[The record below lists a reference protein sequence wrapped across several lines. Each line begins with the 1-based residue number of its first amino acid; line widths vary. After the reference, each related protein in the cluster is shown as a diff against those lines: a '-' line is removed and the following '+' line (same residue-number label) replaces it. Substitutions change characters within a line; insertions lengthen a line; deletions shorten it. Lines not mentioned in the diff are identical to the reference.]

1 MGFRRL
7 AFGLLAVFTLL
18 LLGACQGTSTQP
30 LATATAAPAAA
41 PTLLPRATAVPAA
54 PGTTETPPA
63 KTDAPASSGITQPE
77 STSQPTP
84 TGQAGEPQ
92 VPTTQPAQSL
102 PQAQKSVFYQ
112 QNGLTLEY
120 YWPLDDQGNLSAD
133 ETEILAY
140 NESGETIEFTTP
152 KMAFTEDGNPRALY
166 SGAWEKFPSRSSWD
180 RIGYISIP
188 PSPYQGETMLVRPG
202 EKAKLHWHLESIDSA
217 NTNQSVAIDL
227 TVTRG
232 VRAETITLTLVRDS
246 GQPDT
251 VVATAPEPTQEPDY
265 SQQSASN
272 DGHTGTEG
280 TTSGVRWSFNGT
292 AWSPNGTPPSCA
304 EPFVLQTPVDMNI
317 VTSAL
322 WPGQVRGAY
331 VAHGGFRFDANVD
344 NSVTV
349 LAPIG
354 SHLVQASRYLQGDD
368 VQYLLFFSVPCGFF
382 YRFDH
387 VRVVSPTLA
396 DALKD
401 LPAAIAGDSRTTV
414 INPPLWL
421 EQGEI
426 VGTSVGVAPSN
437 IFVDFGLYDVRTPNN
452 VTPNPAWADL
462 YAGDKEFGH
471 YGVCFFDYLSGNDG
485 EKMRSLPT
493 GVEGKTS
500 DYCQ

>member
-1 MGFRRL
+1 MVFRRL
-7 AFGLLAVFTLL
+7 AFGLSVVFTLF

-30 LATATAAPAAA
+30 PDPATTTPAAA
-41 PTLLPRATAVPAA
+41 PTIPLSPTALPPNPTAVPAA
-54 PGTTETPPA
+54 PGPTEEPPA
-63 KTDAPASSGITQPE
+63 KTDALASSDVAQPT
-77 STSQPTP
+77 STPQPTP
-84 TGQAGEPQ
+84 TE
-92 VPTTQPAQSL
+92 
-102 PQAQKSVFYQ
+102 
-112 QNGLTLEY
+112 E
-120 YWPLDDQGNLSAD
+120 
-133 ETEILAY
+133 
-140 NESGETIEFTTP
+140 
-152 KMAFTEDGNPRALY
+152 
-166 SGAWEKFPSRSSWD
+166 
-180 RIGYISIP
+180 
-188 PSPYQGETMLVRPG
+188 
-202 EKAKLHWHLESIDSA
+202 
-217 NTNQSVAIDL
+217 
-227 TVTRG
+227 
-232 VRAETITLTLVRDS
+232 
-246 GQPDT
+246 PDT
-251 VVATAPEPTQEPDY
+251 VVATAPEPTQEPDE
-265 SQQSASN
+265 SQRSASN

-349 LAPIG
+349 RAPIG
-354 SHLVQASRYLQGDD
+354 SHLVQASRYLEGDD

-401 LPAAIAGDSRTTV
+401 IPAAVAGDSRTTV
-414 INPPLWL
+414 INPPVWL

-485 EKMRSLPT
+485 EIMRSLPT